1 MKKRKEMD
9 LEKLQSMV
17 MNGRIKKFVSIEEG
31 ASFILSERTPSVKWQ
46 RTLRQCIGS
55 SEECWSI
62 LKRWM
67 STWSCS
73 RMTIKEDV
81 RI

>member
-31 ASFILSERTPSVKWQ
+31 AHLYS
-46 RTLRQCIGS
+46 IGKNTFR
-55 SEECWSI
+55 EMAKDAQAMYRI
-62 LKRWM
+62 KRRVLVNLEKM
-67 STWSCS
+67 DEY
-73 RMTIKEDV
+73 MELFQDDN
-81 RI
+81 

>member
-31 ASFILSERTPSVKWQ
+31 AQLYS
-46 RTLRQCIGS
+46 IGKNTFR
-55 SEECWSI
+55 EMAKDAQAMYRI
-62 LKRWM
+62 KRRVLVNLEKM
-67 STWSCS
+67 DEY
-73 RMTIKEDV
+73 MELFQDDN
-81 RI
+81 